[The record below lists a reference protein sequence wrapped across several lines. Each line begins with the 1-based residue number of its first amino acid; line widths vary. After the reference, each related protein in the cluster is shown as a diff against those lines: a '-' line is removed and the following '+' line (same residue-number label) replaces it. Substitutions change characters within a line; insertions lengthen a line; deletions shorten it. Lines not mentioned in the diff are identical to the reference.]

1 MARFP
6 VRSSAV
12 LTLAA
17 LVALSTGPLTPPAA
31 ELKPWEAG
39 RSGVGQS
46 PTTAGA
52 DYTITGYLTCLTR
65 GASTR
70 VRSIRP
76 VNPTG
81 GFEVTAFAVVDLGQD
96 RRMFSTVEPHS
107 LRQLALDS
115 TQHTVH
121 TSCDAP
127 RMTLVAIQA
136 RRGATT
142 GTADGFMLDYGA
154 NRVEATVDVRLSV
167 ALCAAGNPTHHPLC
181 RD

>member
-6 VRSSAV
+6 VRSGAV

-17 LVALSTGPLTPPAA
+17 LLALSTGPLTRPAA
-31 ELKPWEAG
+31 ELMAWQAG
-39 RSGVGQS
+39 RAGVGQT

-52 DYTITGYLTCLTR
+52 DYTITGYLTCLAR
-65 GASTR
+65 GASTQ

-76 VNPTG
+76 VNHTG

-96 RRMFSTVEPHS
+96 RRVFSTIEPHS
-107 LRQLALDS
+107 LRQLDLDP
-115 TQHTVH
+115 TQHAVR
-121 TSCDAP
+121 TSCDVP

-142 GTADGFMLDYGA
+142 GTTDGFLLDYGA
-154 NRVEATVDVRLSV
+154 NRVEATVDAHFSV
-167 ALCAAGNPTHHPLC
+167 ALCAPGNPTHHPLC